1 MVMPLLAP
9 WESLTLVQWVCNW
22 GSSLGKNAGLSLF
35 LPELKAWAKVDIEGW
50 PRGTECRGVGGEFC
64 FGSSKYRVEQPNL
77 RLTGQIQGCRAS
89 QLWSRDDAPGLSTLA
104 ELGVLVGA
112 AVGPA
117 AAGLERGERNE
128 GRCRSLLG
136 GVSFYANAWEQ
147 LPCRRDSFPAL
158 VSHSGQAS
166 LAKAFFSPSPASPP
180 SLPNAE
186 GCDVHLLSPWQDEA
200 GFSGNCVKATKPP
213 YILKN
218 PKTTKQKKSS
228 TIFSYSFF
236 FF

>member
-1 MVMPLLAP
+1 ML
-9 WESLTLVQWVCNW
+9 E
-22 GSSLGKNAGLSLF
+22 GR
-35 LPELKAWAKVDIEGW
+35 EL
-50 PRGTECRGVGGEFC
+50 C
-64 FGSSKYRVEQPNL
+64 FGSSKSGVEQPNL
-77 RLTGQIQGCRAS
+77 KLTGQIQGCTAS
-89 QLWSRDDAPGLSTLA
+89 QQWSRDAAPGLTSWA

-112 AVGPA
+112 GLGPA
-117 AAGLERGERNE
+117 AAGLERGEPDE
-128 GRCRSLLG
+128 GRCSSLLG

-166 LAKAFFSPSPASPP
+166 LAKAFFSPSLTSPP

-186 GCDVHLLSPWQDEA
+186 GWDVHLLSPWQDEA

-213 YILKN
+213 YILKKPQN
-218 PKTTKQKKSS
+218 NQTKKSS

-236 FF
+236 

>member
-1 MVMPLLAP
+1 MSGCWRGALL
-9 WESLTLVQWVCNW
+9 C
-22 GSSLGKNAGLSLF
+22 
-35 LPELKAWAKVDIEGW
+35 
-50 PRGTECRGVGGEFC
+50 
-64 FGSSKYRVEQPNL
+64 SSKSGVEQPSL
-77 RLTGQIQGCRAS
+77 RLTGQIQGCTAS

-112 AVGPA
+112 GECSSGSGSCG
-117 AAGLERGERNE
+117 AGAWGAE
-128 GRCRSLLG
+128 GRCSSLLG

-166 LAKAFFSPSPASPP
+166 LAKAFFSPSLASPP

-186 GCDVHLLSPWQDEA
+186 GWDVHLLSPWQDEA

-213 YILKN
+213 YILKKT
-218 PKTTKQKKSS
+218 PKQPNKKSS

-236 FF
+236 LSMMETGGQTGSSALPPPGAAPSPETRGQDLAEKL

>member
-1 MVMPLLAP
+1 MQ
-9 WESLTLVQWVCNW
+9 QWVW
-22 GSSLGKNAGLSLF
+22 QLRGWSTGS
-35 LPELKAWAKVDIEGW
+35 
-50 PRGTECRGVGGEFC
+50 
-64 FGSSKYRVEQPNL
+64 
-77 RLTGQIQGCRAS
+77 
-89 QLWSRDDAPGLSTLA
+89 
-104 ELGVLVGA
+104 
-112 AVGPA
+112 
-117 AAGLERGERNE
+117 E
-128 GRCRSLLG
+128 GRWSSLLG

-186 GCDVHLLSPWQDEA
+186 GWDVHLLSPWQDEA

-213 YILKN
+213 YILKKT
-218 PKTTKQKKSS
+218 PKQPNKKTS

-236 FF
+236 LSMMETGGQTGSSALPPPGAAPSPETQGTGPGRKAVKVCWVDKRKKMQLGLILPSAASWRGAARAGLPMGSL

>member
-1 MVMPLLAP
+1 MFQGSAP
-9 WESLTLVQWVCNW
+9 WLNS
-22 GSSLGKNAGLSLF
+22 
-35 LPELKAWAKVDIEGW
+35 
-50 PRGTECRGVGGEFC
+50 
-64 FGSSKYRVEQPNL
+64 
-77 RLTGQIQGCRAS
+77 GC
-89 QLWSRDDAPGLSTLA
+89 WW
-104 ELGVLVGA
+104 VLVSA

-128 GRCRSLLG
+128 GRCSSLLG

-158 VSHSGQAS
+158 VSHSGLAS
-166 LAKAFFSPSPASPP
+166 LAKAFFSLSPASPP

-186 GCDVHLLSPWQDEA
+186 GWDVHLLSPWQDEA

-218 PKTTKQKKSS
+218 PKTTKQKNPEQ
-228 TIFSYSFF
+228 FSLILFF
-236 FF
+236 